1 MLKRMKA
8 IESLFE
14 AELRNEIENDTWVS
28 LEEETRPQG
37 ALGLRLSHLQKKAE
51 TTTTTST
58 TAFEWMLIGSFSS
71 LPLVGWALLQIL
83 N

>member
-14 AELRNEIENDTWVS
+14 AELRSEFENDSWHP

-37 ALGLRLSHLQKKAE
+37 ALGLRSPHQQKKTE
-51 TTTTTST
+51 RSTS
-58 TAFEWMLIGSFSS
+58 AFEWMMIGGFSS
-71 LPLVGWALLQIL
+71 LPLLGWALIQIL

>member
-1 MLKRMKA
+1 MLKRMKT

-14 AELRNEIENDTWVS
+14 AELRNEIEKDSWVS

-37 ALGLRLSHLQKKAE
+37 ALGLRSPHQQKKAE
-51 TTTTTST
+51 RSTS
-58 TAFEWMLIGSFSS
+58 AFDWMLIGGFTS
-71 LPLVGWALLQIL
+71 LPLLGWALIQIL